1 MTWEIWAVVI
11 GFATLLATVAG
22 FGLAL
27 VVQGRSTRKSN
38 EAASQALRDDFNR
51 RFDGVRAQMN
61 QLDAKNDAAVKALKE
76 DERTAHAE
84 IGANI
89 CRVDES
95 VKAAEK
101 RVTDNFNAR
110 FDDLRDY
117 VKLALKTADKD

>member
-1 MTWEIWAVVI
+1 MDLAVVI
-11 GFATLLATVAG
+11 GFATLLVTVAG
-22 FGLAL
+22 CGLGL
-27 VVQGRSTRKSN
+27 VAQGRSTRKSN
-38 EAASQALRDDFNR
+38 EAAYQALKEDFNR
-51 RFDGVRAQMN
+51 RFDGVQAQMN
-61 QLDAKNDAAVKALKE
+61 QLDAKNDAAYQALKE

-89 CRVDES
+89 RRVDES

-101 RVTDNFNAR
+101 RVTDNVNAR